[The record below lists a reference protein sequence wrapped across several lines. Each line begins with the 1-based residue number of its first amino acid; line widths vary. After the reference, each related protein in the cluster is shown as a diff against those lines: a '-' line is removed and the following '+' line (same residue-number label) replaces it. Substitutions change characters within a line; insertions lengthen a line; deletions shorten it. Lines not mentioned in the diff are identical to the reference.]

1 MHIFALQFH
10 ILDDKRTHCR
20 LSLLRLLDLF
30 TELFLGYVDHLTDV
44 LLLVADDSGSG
55 YEAGCCRCSI
65 GFPLNHYFSHFTEW
79 RWPIVLIVAFIK
91 AFPINIEASLF
102 HGVDSR
108 GTRIIVALTIT
119 VTISLLS
126 NWTLGGCALR
136 I

>member
-79 RWPIVLIVAFIK
+79 RWPIVLIVAFS
-91 AFPINIEASLF
+91 EASLF
-102 HGVDSR
+102 HGVESR
-108 GTRIIVALTIT
+108 GTRIIMALTIT
-119 VTISLLS
+119 VTISLLY